1 MLAPSSS
8 EETSMGEISSRVQ
21 ANMDVVLE
29 QVCAELPHGGDH
41 ESRKYIAEQLIEAA
55 EAGHG
60 TLGELTTV
68 ARRALLQINNRSNS
82 A

>member
-1 MLAPSSS
+1 
-8 EETSMGEISSRVQ
+8 MGELNSRVR

-29 QVCAELPHGGDH
+29 PVCAELPHGGDH

-55 EAGHG
+55 ETGHG
-60 TLGELTTV
+60 TLGDLTAV
-68 ARRALLQINNRSNS
+68 ARRALVHLNHRSRP